1 MLINDERVEVT
12 EQYSQACTSSNLRV
26 QAEKRSSADIL
37 IASGMSSSRIGSALM
52 RLHTKPDRIGLEA
65 VHQQLTHRAKLLNI
79 DRPEVVSASVL
90 SWWLNHVCN
99 ACNGVKF
106 EVIQDSPS
114 LSARSCKVCK
124 GSGESKLPHGES
136 GKILLEWVE
145 ECKQAW
151 ATSIKKRLH
160 PRP

>member
-1 MLINDERVEVT
+1 MLINEDRSEIT
-12 EQYSQACTSSNLRV
+12 EQYSQACTSSNLRCE
-26 QAEKRSSADIL
+26 ADKRGSTDIL
-37 IASGMSSSRIGSALM
+37 IASGMSNSRIGGALM
-52 RLHTKPDRIGLEA
+52 RLLTKTDRIGLES
-65 VHQQLTHRAKLLNI
+65 VHQQLTQKAKLLNI

-90 SWWLNHVCN
+90 AWWLNHVCN

-151 ATSIKKRLH
+151 STAIKRRLH